1 MLIAAANAVS
11 YFFRT
16 PSIADLIGPEQ
27 NVTEA
32 MGFPFEIWRE
42 NQSGLVALYVDYAQ
56 VGLNL
61 LVGLGVGAIFGVVG
75 LLLQSHFNRWVAEFE
90 AKNTDLK
97 RLSFQ
102 FSVKSLLLVTTV
114 AALLI
119 AALTSWNGTPQVL
132 LAIYFLGPLILI
144 LVAMLP
150 RKIHWYHRV
159 AILTVLSLTMIGIA
173 ISSGNSLGV
182 PFDRVMLGI
191 FVSWTPQSTFA
202 AFLLVVGLIAGV
214 LWPSRSSTPIAHSD

>member
-1 MLIAAANAVS
+1 MLVAAANALS

-16 PSIADLIGPEQ
+16 PSIAGLIGPGQ

-42 NQSGLVALYVDYAQ
+42 NRAGYSALYVDYLQ

-61 LVGLGVGAIFGVVG
+61 LVGLGVGAIFGGIG

-90 AKNTDLK
+90 AKNSDLK
-97 RLSFQ
+97 GLSFQ
-102 FSVKSLLLVTTV
+102 FSVKSLLMVTTV

-119 AALTSWNGTPQVL
+119 AALTTWNGTPQIL
-132 LAIYFLGPLILI
+132 LAIYFLGPVILI

-150 RKIHWYHRV
+150 RKIHWYHRAV
-159 AILTVLSLTMIGIA
+159 VLTVLSFAMIGIA
-173 ISSGNSLGV
+173 ISTGNALGV

-202 AFLLVVGLIAGV
+202 AFLLVVGLIAF
-214 LWPSRSSTPIAHSD
+214 LQSKTLIARSK

>member
-1 MLIAAANAVS
+1 MLVAAANAVS

-16 PSIADLIGPEQ
+16 SGIADLIGPDQ

-32 MGFPFEIWRE
+32 IGFPYEIWRE
-42 NQSGLVALYVDYAQ
+42 NKLYYKAFYLDYPKA
-56 VGLNL
+56 GLNL
-61 LVGLGVGAIFGVVG
+61 LVGLGLGSIFGCIG

-90 AKNTDLK
+90 AKNTGMK

-102 FSVKSLLLVTTV
+102 FSVKSLLVVTTI

-132 LAIYFLGPLILI
+132 MAIYFLGPLVLI

-159 AILTVLSLTMIGIA
+159 VVLTVLSFAMIAIA
-173 ISSGNSLGV
+173 ISSGNTLGV
-182 PFDRVMLGI
+182 PLDRVMLGI

-202 AFLLVVGLIAGV
+202 AFLLVVGLIAGA
-214 LWPSRSSTPIAHSD
+214 LWTGSDGEAIPPR